1 MSDDVTNL
9 ALESGSR
16 TNGRL
21 SLAISLIALLFSWIS
36 LYETVLKTP
45 HLRVNTASVWEY
57 ARGESAQAEQLYVP
71 LSISNDGA
79 REATVLSLELVL
91 EKAGGPRK
99 IFRSRYILRED
110 TSAPMLMAPTAV
122 PGKASHTSIVIFASD
137 AGGAPAIDGVGQYT
151 AHLSV
156 RSTYAKSLGFI
167 DELIATPPGRI
178 EAALTL
184 DDFSVATLIGSRKR
198 LPISVVTMDE
208 NQ

>member
-45 HLRVNTASVWEY
+45 QLRVNTASVWEY
-57 ARGESAQAEQLYVP
+57 ARGESAQAEELYVP
-71 LSISNDGA
+71 ISIANDGA
-79 REATVLSLELVL
+79 REATVLSLELIV
-91 EKAGGPRK
+91 EKAGAPRR
-99 IFRSRYILRED
+99 IFHSRYVIGLD
-110 TSAPMLMAPTAV
+110 TAAPMLMAPIAV
-122 PGKASHTSIVIFASD
+122 PGKGSHSNTVIFTSD
-137 AGGAPAIDGVGQYT
+137 AAGAPAIDGAGQYT

-156 RSTYAKSLGFI
+156 RSTYTKSLGFV
-167 DELIATPPGRI
+167 DELLATPPARI

-184 DDFSVATLIGSRKR
+184 DDFSVAALLGSRKK
-198 LPISVVTMDE
+198 LAISVVTDQ